1 MILDLLS
8 LPGDKSKITLD
19 TRERHDSYMSANR
32 AGGLLPGGLL
42 RCVEGQEP
50 EHVMGR
56 VTLQTIA
63 DRVGVS
69 RMTVSNAFSRPD
81 QLSARLRDHILAV
94 ADELGY
100 VGPDP
105 TARALASGT
114 AGAVGLLLSDTLPY
128 ALTDEVAMQFMAGI
142 ADELGSSGLALT
154 LLSAAPRD
162 GVVQA
167 RDVAMD
173 GALVYSCDPDSSAV
187 SWLMR
192 RRLPLVFVD
201 QAPAPGI
208 PSVNVDDR
216 PGAQAAARHLVGL
229 GHRRIAIVTVGYGGE
244 TGILANPLDS
254 TVAHAERQRML
265 GWLEALAEADIEPI
279 VVRQR
284 HADPQDNGY
293 DAMQAIL
300 EAGGEATG
308 ILCFSDAIAGGVIHA
323 LRDAGL
329 RVPDDV
335 SVIGFDDNPIARRM
349 QPALTT
355 VRQDAQGK
363 GRAAAAALISA
374 ITNPGARPARRGRH
388 VVLPTELI
396 IRDSTAPPPTA
407 QPIITRRRATTRPSS
422 TADRLVPVTGTLHA

>member
-1 MILDLLS
+1 
-8 LPGDKSKITLD
+8 
-19 TRERHDSYMSANR
+19 
-32 AGGLLPGGLL
+32 
-42 RCVEGQEP
+42 
-50 EHVMGR
+50 MGR

-81 QLSARLRDHILAV
+81 QLSARLRDQILAV
-94 ADELGY
+94 AEELGY

-142 ADELGSSGLALT
+142 ADELGPSGLALT
-154 LLSAAPRD
+154 LLSAAAQG

-167 RDVAMD
+167 RDVAID

-187 SWLMR
+187 GWLMR

-208 PSVNVDDR
+208 PSINVDDR
-216 PGAQAAARHLVGL
+216 LGAYSAAQHLVDL
-229 GHRRIAIVTVGYGGE
+229 GHQRVAIVTAGYGGAF
-244 TGILANPLDS
+244 GILASPLDIV
-254 TVAHAERQRML
+254 VAHAERQRML
-265 GWLEALAEADIEPI
+265 GWLEALGEAEIEPI
-279 VVRQR
+279 VVRQQ

-293 DAMQAIL
+293 DAMQAIFDSDSRP
-300 EAGGEATG
+300 TG
-308 ILCFSDAIAGGVIHA
+308 ILCFSDAIAGGVIRA
-323 LRDAGL
+323 LHDAGL
-329 RVPDDV
+329 RAPEDV

-363 GRAAAAALISA
+363 GRAAAAALTSA
-374 ITNPGARPARRGRH
+374 IAHDGTRPARRGRH
-388 VVLPTELI
+388 LLLPTELI
-396 IRDSTAPPPTA
+396 VRGSTGPPPVG
-407 QPIITRRRATTRPSS
+407 RPGED
-422 TADRLVPVTGTLHA
+422 A

>member
-1 MILDLLS
+1 
-8 LPGDKSKITLD
+8 
-19 TRERHDSYMSANR
+19 
-32 AGGLLPGGLL
+32 
-42 RCVEGQEP
+42 
-50 EHVMGR
+50 MGR

-81 QLSARLRDHILAV
+81 QLSARLRDQILAV

-167 RDVAMD
+167 RDVAID

-187 SWLMR
+187 GWLMR

-208 PSVNVDDR
+208 PSINVDDR
-216 PGAQAAARHLVGL
+216 PGAHVAAQYLVDL
-229 GHRRIAIVTVGYGGE
+229 GHRLVAIVTAGYGGE
-244 TGILANPLDS
+244 FGIVTNPLD
-254 TVAHAERQRML
+254 TIVAHAERQRML
-265 GWLEALAEADIEPI
+265 GWLEALGEAEIEPI
-279 VVRQR
+279 VVRQP

-293 DAMQAIL
+293 DAVQAIFDS
-300 EAGGEATG
+300 GGRPTG
-308 ILCFSDAIAGGVIHA
+308 ILCFSDAIAGGVICA

-329 RVPDDV
+329 RVPEDV
-335 SVIGFDDNPIARRM
+335 SVIGFDDNPVARRM

-374 ITNPGARPARRGRH
+374 IAQAGARPLAPHRTDRSGQHRPTTHSSVGHYRTPRQDARPTSTDDGARGRRRVVQAHGTRCWSIKWLPTRPGPVGRAGRASVAMSARLGHRLARRSAR
-388 VVLPTELI
+388 
-396 IRDSTAPPPTA
+396 TA
-407 QPIITRRRATTRPSS
+407 QVRP
-422 TADRLVPVTGTLHA
+422 GTL

>member
-1 MILDLLS
+1 
-8 LPGDKSKITLD
+8 
-19 TRERHDSYMSANR
+19 
-32 AGGLLPGGLL
+32 
-42 RCVEGQEP
+42 
-50 EHVMGR
+50 MGR

-81 QLSARLRDHILAV
+81 QLSARLRDQILAV

-114 AGAVGLLLSDTLPY
+114 AGAVGLLLSDIVPY
-128 ALTDEVAMQFMAGI
+128 ALTDEIAMQFISGI
-142 ADELGSSGLALT
+142 ADELGASGLALT
-154 LLSAAPRD
+154 LLSAASRD
-162 GVVQA
+162 EVVQA
-167 RDVAMD
+167 RDVAID

-187 SWLMR
+187 GWLMR

-216 PGAQAAARHLVGL
+216 LGAQAAARYLVDL
-229 GHRRIAIVTVGYGGE
+229 GHRVVAIVTTGYGGDF
-244 TGILANPLDS
+244 GIITNPLD
-254 TVAHAERQRML
+254 TILAHAERQRML
-265 GWLEALAEADIEPI
+265 GWLEALGEAGIEPI
-279 VVRQR
+279 VVRQP

-293 DAMQAIL
+293 DGMQAIL
-300 EAGGEATG
+300 DSGGRPTG
-308 ILCFSDAIAGGVIHA
+308 ILCFSDAIAGGVIRA

-329 RVPDDV
+329 RVPENV

-363 GRAAAAALISA
+363 GRAAAAALTNA
-374 ITNPGARPARRGRH
+374 IDHAGGRPARRGRH
-388 VVLPTELI
+388 VLLPTELI
-396 IRDSTAPPPTA
+396 IRDSTAPPPTVRSVFA
-407 QPIITRRRATTRPSS
+407 QRRGKTSATS
-422 TADRLVPVTGTLHA
+422 TDDGLASVDVSLNPTGRVVGT

>member
-1 MILDLLS
+1 VQ
-8 LPGDKSKITLD
+8 G
-19 TRERHDSYMSANR
+19 RESEY
-32 AGGLLPGGLL
+32 
-42 RCVEGQEP
+42 
-50 EHVMGR
+50 VMGR

-81 QLSARLRDHILAV
+81 QLSARLRDQILAV

-114 AGAVGLLLSDTLPY
+114 AGAVGLLLSDIVPY
-128 ALTDEVAMQFMAGI
+128 ALTDEIAMQFISGI
-142 ADELGSSGLALT
+142 ADELGASGLALT
-154 LLSAAPRD
+154 LLSAASRD

-167 RDVAMD
+167 RDVAID

-187 SWLMR
+187 GWLMR

-216 PGAQAAARHLVGL
+216 LGAQAAARYLVDL
-229 GHRRIAIVTVGYGGE
+229 GHRVVAIVTTGYGGDF
-244 TGILANPLDS
+244 GIITNPLG
-254 TVAHAERQRML
+254 TVLAHAERQRML
-265 GWLEALAEADIEPI
+265 GWLEALGEADIEPI
-279 VVRQR
+279 VVRQP

-293 DAMQAIL
+293 DGMQAIL
-300 EAGGEATG
+300 DSGGRPTG
-308 ILCFSDAIAGGVIHA
+308 ILCFSDAIAGGVVRA
-323 LRDAGL
+323 LRDTGL
-329 RVPDDV
+329 RVPEAV

-363 GRAAAAALISA
+363 GRAAAAALVNA
-374 ITNPGARPARRGRH
+374 IEHAGGRPARRGRH
-388 VVLPTELI
+388 VLLPTALI
-396 IRDSTAPPPTA
+396 IRDSTARPPTVRSVFA
-407 QPIITRRRATTRPSS
+407 QRRGKTRVTS
-422 TADRLVPVTGTLHA
+422 TDEGLASVDVSLNPTGRVVGK

>member
-1 MILDLLS
+1 
-8 LPGDKSKITLD
+8 
-19 TRERHDSYMSANR
+19 
-32 AGGLLPGGLL
+32 
-42 RCVEGQEP
+42 
-50 EHVMGR
+50 MGR

-81 QLSARLRDHILAV
+81 QLSARLRDQILAV

-114 AGAVGLLLSDTLPY
+114 AGAIGLLLSDTVPY

-167 RDVAMD
+167 RDVAID

-187 SWLMR
+187 GWLMR

-201 QAPAPGI
+201 QVPAPGI
-208 PSVNVDDR
+208 PSINVDDR
-216 PGAQAAARHLVGL
+216 LGAYAAARHLVDL
-229 GHRRIAIVTVGYGGE
+229 GHRMVAIVTTGYRGNF
-244 TGILANPLDS
+244 GILTNPLDPV
-254 TVAHAERQRML
+254 VAHAERQRML
-265 GWLEALAEADIEPI
+265 GWLEALGEADIEPI
-279 VVRQR
+279 VVRQP

-293 DAMQAIL
+293 DGMQAIL
-300 EAGGEATG
+300 DSGGRPTG
-308 ILCFSDAIAGGVIHA
+308 ILCFSDAIAGGVIRA

-329 RVPDDV
+329 RVPEDV

-374 ITNPGARPARRGRH
+374 ITHADGRTTARRGRH
-388 VVLPTELI
+388 VLLPTELI

-407 QPIITRRRATTRPSS
+407 RSVTTQRRGKRRPTSTDAGSRPSMHRSTRPGR
-422 TADRLVPVTGTLHA
+422 ALPVDEVDT

>member
-1 MILDLLS
+1 MEGRE
-8 LPGDKSKITLD
+8 PGYL
-19 TRERHDSYMSANR
+19 
-32 AGGLLPGGLL
+32 
-42 RCVEGQEP
+42 
-50 EHVMGR
+50 MGR

-81 QLSARLRDHILAV
+81 QLSARLRDQILVV

-114 AGAVGLLLSDTLPY
+114 AGAVGLLLSDTVPY
-128 ALTDEVAMQFMAGI
+128 ALTDEVAMQFISGI
-142 ADELGSSGLALT
+142 ADELGASGLALT

-167 RDVAMD
+167 RDVAID

-187 SWLMR
+187 GWLMR

-201 QAPAPGI
+201 QSPAPGI
-208 PSVNVDDR
+208 PSINVDDR
-216 PGAQAAARHLVGL
+216 LGAYAAAQHLVDL
-229 GHRRIAIVTVGYGGE
+229 GHRTVAIVTTGYRGGF
-244 TGILANPLDS
+244 GIITDPLDS
-254 TVAHAERQRML
+254 IVAHAERQRLL
-265 GWLEALAEADIEPI
+265 GWLEALGQAGIEPI
-279 VVRQR
+279 VVRQP

-293 DAMQAIL
+293 DGMRAIL
-300 EAGGEATG
+300 DSGGRPTG
-308 ILCFSDAIAGGVIHA
+308 ILCFSDAIAGGVICA

-329 RVPDDV
+329 RVPEDV
-335 SVIGFDDNPIARRM
+335 SVVGFDDNPMARRM

-363 GRAAAAALISA
+363 GRAAAAALVSA
-374 ITNPGARPARRGRH
+374 ITLADARPARRGRH
-388 VVLPTELI
+388 VLLPTELI
-396 IRDSTAPPPTA
+396 IRDSTAPPPAARSSVPT
-407 QPIITRRRATTRPSS
+407 QRRGQTRPTS
-422 TADRLVPVTGTLHA
+422 TNDGLTSVDTSLNRLDALPVAEVDS

>member
-1 MILDLLS
+1 
-8 LPGDKSKITLD
+8 
-19 TRERHDSYMSANR
+19 
-32 AGGLLPGGLL
+32 
-42 RCVEGQEP
+42 
-50 EHVMGR
+50 MGR

-81 QLSARLRDHILAV
+81 QLSARLRDQILAV

-114 AGAVGLLLSDTLPY
+114 AGAVGLLLSDIVPY
-128 ALTDEVAMQFMAGI
+128 ALTDEIAMQFISGI
-142 ADELGSSGLALT
+142 ADELGASGLALT
-154 LLSAAPRD
+154 LLSAASRD

-167 RDVAMD
+167 RDVAID

-187 SWLMR
+187 GWLMR

-216 PGAQAAARHLVGL
+216 LGAQAAARYLVDL
-229 GHRRIAIVTVGYGGE
+229 GHRVVAIVTTGYGGDF
-244 TGILANPLDS
+244 GIITNPLD
-254 TVAHAERQRML
+254 TILAHAERQRML
-265 GWLEALAEADIEPI
+265 GWLEALGEADIEPI
-279 VVRQR
+279 VVRQP

-293 DAMQAIL
+293 DGIQAIL
-300 EAGGEATG
+300 DSGRRPTG
-308 ILCFSDAIAGGVIHA
+308 ILCFSDAIAGGVIRA

-329 RVPDDV
+329 RVPEDV

-363 GRAAAAALISA
+363 GRAAAAALINA
-374 ITNPGARPARRGRH
+374 IEHAGGRPARRGRH
-388 VVLPTELI
+388 VLLPTELS
-396 IRDSTAPPPTA
+396 IRDSTAAPPTVRSV
-407 QPIITRRRATTRPSS
+407 ITQRRGKTRAAS
-422 TADRLVPVTGTLHA
+422 TDDGLASVEVSLNPTGRVVGR

>member
-1 MILDLLS
+1 
-8 LPGDKSKITLD
+8 
-19 TRERHDSYMSANR
+19 
-32 AGGLLPGGLL
+32 
-42 RCVEGQEP
+42 
-50 EHVMGR
+50 MGR

-81 QLSARLRDHILAV
+81 QLSARLRDQILAV

-114 AGAVGLLLSDTLPY
+114 AGAVGLLLSDIVPY
-128 ALTDEVAMQFMAGI
+128 ALTDEIAMQFISGI
-142 ADELGSSGLALT
+142 ADELGASGLALT

-167 RDVAMD
+167 RDVAID

-187 SWLMR
+187 GWLMR

-216 PGAQAAARHLVGL
+216 LGAQAAARHLVDL
-229 GHRRIAIVTVGYGGE
+229 GHRVVAIVTTGYGGDF
-244 TGILANPLDS
+244 GIVTNPLD
-254 TVAHAERQRML
+254 TILAHAERQRML
-265 GWLEALAEADIEPI
+265 GWLEALGEADIEPI
-279 VVRQR
+279 VVRQP

-293 DAMQAIL
+293 DGMQAIL
-300 EAGGEATG
+300 DSGRRPTG
-308 ILCFSDAIAGGVIHA
+308 ILCFSDAIAGGVIRA

-329 RVPDDV
+329 RVPEDV
-335 SVIGFDDNPIARRM
+335 SVVGFDDNPIARRM

-363 GRAAAAALISA
+363 GRAAAAALINGIEHA
-374 ITNPGARPARRGRH
+374 GGRPARRGRH
-388 VVLPTELI
+388 VLLPTELI
-396 IRDSTAPPPTA
+396 IRDSTAPPPTVRSVIA
-407 QPIITRRRATTRPSS
+407 QRRGKSRATS
-422 TADRLVPVTGTLHA
+422 TDDGLASVDVSLNPTGRVR

>member
-1 MILDLLS
+1 
-8 LPGDKSKITLD
+8 
-19 TRERHDSYMSANR
+19 
-32 AGGLLPGGLL
+32 
-42 RCVEGQEP
+42 
-50 EHVMGR
+50 MGR

-81 QLSARLRDHILAV
+81 QLSARLRDQILAV

-114 AGAVGLLLSDTLPY
+114 AGAIGLLLSDTVPY

-167 RDVAMD
+167 RDVAID

-187 SWLMR
+187 GWLMR

-208 PSVNVDDR
+208 PSINVDDR
-216 PGAQAAARHLVGL
+216 LGAYAAARHLVDL
-229 GHRRIAIVTVGYGGE
+229 GHRMVAIVTTGYRGNF
-244 TGILANPLDS
+244 GILTNPLDPIA
-254 TVAHAERQRML
+254 AHAERQRML
-265 GWLEALAEADIEPI
+265 GWLEALGEADIEPI
-279 VVRQR
+279 VVRQP

-293 DAMQAIL
+293 DGMQAIL
-300 EAGGEATG
+300 DSGGRPTG
-308 ILCFSDAIAGGVIHA
+308 ILCFSDAIAGGVIRA

-329 RVPDDV
+329 RVPEDV

-374 ITNPGARPARRGRH
+374 ITHADGRTARRGRH
-388 VVLPTELI
+388 VLLPTELI

-407 QPIITRRRATTRPSS
+407 RSVTTQRRGKRRPTSTDAGSRLSMHGSTRPGR
-422 TADRLVPVTGTLHA
+422 ALPVDEVGT

>member
-1 MILDLLS
+1 
-8 LPGDKSKITLD
+8 
-19 TRERHDSYMSANR
+19 
-32 AGGLLPGGLL
+32 
-42 RCVEGQEP
+42 
-50 EHVMGR
+50 MGR

-81 QLSARLRDHILAV
+81 QLSARLRDQILAV

-114 AGAVGLLLSDTLPY
+114 AGAVGLLLSDIVPY
-128 ALTDEVAMQFMAGI
+128 ALTDEIAMQFISGI
-142 ADELGSSGLALT
+142 ADELGASGLALT
-154 LLSAAPRD
+154 LLSAASRD

-167 RDVAMD
+167 RDVAID

-187 SWLMR
+187 GWLMR

-216 PGAQAAARHLVGL
+216 LGAQAAARYLVDL
-229 GHRRIAIVTVGYGGE
+229 GHRVVAIVTTGYGGDF
-244 TGILANPLDS
+244 GIITNPLD
-254 TVAHAERQRML
+254 TILAHAERQRML
-265 GWLEALAEADIEPI
+265 GWLEALGEAGIEPI
-279 VVRQR
+279 VVRQP

-293 DAMQAIL
+293 DGMQAIL
-300 EAGGEATG
+300 DSGGRPTG
-308 ILCFSDAIAGGVIHA
+308 ILCFSDAIAGGVIRA

-329 RVPDDV
+329 RVPGNV

-363 GRAAAAALISA
+363 GRAAAAALINA
-374 ITNPGARPARRGRH
+374 IDHAGGRPARRGRH
-388 VVLPTELI
+388 VLLPTELI
-396 IRDSTAPPPTA
+396 IRDSTAPPPTVRSVFA
-407 QPIITRRRATTRPSS
+407 QRRGKTRATS
-422 TADRLVPVTGTLHA
+422 TDDGLASVDVSLDPTGRVVGT